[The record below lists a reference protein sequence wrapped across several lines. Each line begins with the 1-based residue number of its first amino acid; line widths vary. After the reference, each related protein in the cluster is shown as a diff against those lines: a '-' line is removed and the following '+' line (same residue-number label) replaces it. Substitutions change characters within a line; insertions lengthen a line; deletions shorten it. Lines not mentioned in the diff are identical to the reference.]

1 MIRKELEEEGIFKM
15 GFLKRIMKFL
25 QEVKAELKKVNWPTK
40 REFTLFFGVVITAIT
55 VIGAFFWVLDSAFL
69 AILQLVI
76 G

>member
-1 MIRKELEEEGIFKM
+1 M
-15 GFLKRIMKFL
+15 GFFKRTMKFL

-40 REFTLFFGVVITAIT
+40 QEFTVFFGIVISAIT